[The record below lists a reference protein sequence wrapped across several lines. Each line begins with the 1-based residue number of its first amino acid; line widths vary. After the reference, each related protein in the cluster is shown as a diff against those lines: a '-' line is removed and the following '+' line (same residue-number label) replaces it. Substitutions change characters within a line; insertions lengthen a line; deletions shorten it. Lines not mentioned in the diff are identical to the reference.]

1 MDSPQ
6 MDRNPSPPPDRDDE
20 TAEEDDAIG
29 ETVYSKHWL
38 FSTLTRL
45 IQMVTEQD
53 SEQGEGLTELS
64 DELEEEL
71 CKVWDMAMDKD
82 VAGFLQEFK
91 TPDILL
97 GVIAKSH
104 NPRLTEICIG
114 ILGNMACFPETC
126 VFISQNNELSAVLLL
141 LLGDSDPPT
150 LLETC
155 RLLLTCVS
163 QPDVAPLWLQ
173 RIQQEKATCNNLC
186 FIMHSS
192 TNVELL
198 IKVGEL
204 VDKLFDEDEELMK
217 CWLSGPLGESDED
230 KDTHQDV
237 ASALLEAAV
246 QLRKESP
253 KAVEAYLHAL
263 QLLTTVDEG
272 LQNLVSD
279 GGCGVSVWK
288 MVCEVVCEDLCQPD
302 DPPLILQE
310 QKALLAPAL
319 ALLSALYTNLQM
331 NISSVLVASLLRI
344 LYFDHESQRGV
355 HQKSE
360 DGPTDGKTDEERDVQ
375 LQVLAE
381 IAAELLSTLLTD
393 LPMDVVSELLKMD
406 HLTEKIWVSALKT
419 LLPQH
424 NTSVLSFISTLAE
437 VEPKLA
443 DIIKKETSNAS
454 ESNEPKPE
462 PT

>member
-1 MDSPQ
+1 MSLRKSCVKSGIWPWI
-6 MDRNPSPPPDRDDE
+6 SY
-20 TAEEDDAIG
+20 
-29 ETVYSKHWL
+29 VYWL
-38 FSTLTRL
+38 CCR
-45 IQMVTEQD
+45 Q
-53 SEQGEGLTELS
+53 
-64 DELEEEL
+64 
-71 CKVWDMAMDKD
+71 D

-114 ILGNMACFPETC
+114 ILGNMACFPDTC
-126 VFISQNNELSAVLLL
+126 MFISQNDELGAVLLL

-163 QPDVAPLWLQ
+163 QPDVSPLWLQ
-173 RIQQEKATCNNLC
+173 RIQQQSATCNNLC
-186 FIMHSS
+186 FIMCSS
-192 TNVELL
+192 TNVDLL

-217 CWLSGPLGESDED
+217 SWLSGPTSKSDQD

-253 KAVEAYLHAL
+253 KALEAYLHAL

-272 LQNLVSD
+272 MQNLVSD
-279 GGCGVSVWK
+279 EGCGVSLWK
-288 MVCEVVCEDLCQPD
+288 VVCEVVCEDLCQLD

-310 QKALLAPAL
+310 QKELLAPAL
-319 ALLSALYTNLQM
+319 AILSALYSNLQT
-331 NISSVLVASLLRI
+331 NISSELVASLLRI
-344 LYFDHESQRGV
+344 LYFHHENQREL
-355 HQKSE
+355 HQESE
-360 DGPTDGKTDEERDVQ
+360 DPLTDGKTDEERDVQ
-375 LQVLAE
+375 LQVLAD
-381 IAAELLSTLLTD
+381 IAAELLSTLITH
-393 LPMDVVSELLKMD
+393 LPRGIVSELLKMD
-406 HLTEKIWVSALKT
+406 HLTEKIWVSAIKT

-424 NTSVLSFISTLAE
+424 STSVLCFISTLTE

-443 DIIKKETSNAS
+443 DVIKKECSSAS
-454 ESNEPKPE
+454 ESNEPEPE
-462 PT
+462 TRRRVSISCQQYDNESFPSAVTVMNPSVGPE